1 MQDCFRQHPDIYG
14 AELEDD
20 EADYEGEEGAS
31 GAQVGSPEAAAA
43 PAASAS
49 APSPQPTPVAEK
61 AIAPVAKREDP
72 APKSKTSKAEA
83 ATEQVKKDHTPLS
96 ESSEL
101 FPRAAHD
108 AR

>member
-20 EADYEGEEGAS
+20 EADYEADYEGEEGAS
-31 GAQVGSPEAAAA
+31 GAQVGSPEAAA

-49 APSPQPTPVAEK
+49 APLPQPTPVAEK

-83 ATEQVKKDHTPLS
+83 ATE
-96 ESSEL
+96 
-101 FPRAAHD
+101 
-108 AR
+108 

>member
-31 GAQVGSPEAAAA
+31 GAQVGSPEAAA
-43 PAASAS
+43 PATSTS
-49 APSPQPTPVAEK
+49 APSPQPTAVAEK

-83 ATEQVKKDHTPLS
+83 ATEQVKKDHAPLS
-96 ESSEL
+96 ESEEL
-101 FPRAAHD
+101 VPRAAHD